1 MTFEFGPLKNLY
13 ADTASSYEELAYLI
27 EEDTG
32 IAHNKIMIWKPL
44 SNYIEKQNMLDCE
57 WIEVRYIQATIRE
70 EPLMIRCDGDIL
82 M

>member
-44 SNYIEKQNMLDCE
+44 SNYIEK
-57 WIEVRYIQATIRE
+57 
-70 EPLMIRCDGDIL
+70 
-82 M
+82 

>member
-1 MTFEFGPLKNLY
+1 
-13 ADTASSYEELAYLI
+13 
-27 EEDTG
+27 
-32 IAHNKIMIWKPL
+32 
-44 SNYIEKQNMLDCE
+44 MLDCE